1 VGHVPPL
8 LDLEGFGHRQHTV
21 TGAVE
26 HPDGR
31 IERVTE
37 IATRRRC

>member
-1 VGHVPPL
+1 MFLHFV
-8 LDLEGFGHRQHTV
+8 DLEGFGHRQHTV